1 MVRISASDEPRG
13 RGVGR
18 ELTNAV
24 IAGGGPAGMMLGLLL
39 ARAGVGV
46 AVLEKHADF
55 FRDFRGDTVHPSTL
69 EILYELGVLD
79 EFLRLPHSKVRTL
92 TGQIGETTLR
102 LADFSHL
109 PVHCKFLVLMPQWD
123 FLNFLAE
130 RGRAYPSFRLEM
142 EAEVSGLLVDGDGV
156 AGVRVKTP
164 MGERTLRADLVVA
177 ADGRD
182 SHVRAAA
189 GLRAIDFGS
198 PMDVLWMRL
207 SKQPGDPEQLFGR
220 IDFGRIFVML
230 DRNDYW
236 QCGLVIQK
244 GGFEEIRRRGIDAL
258 RTDLVEINPF
268 LRDRVTELRD
278 WDDIKLLT
286 VQVNRLREWYRPGLL
301 CIGDAAHAMSPIGGV
316 GINLAIQDAVAA
328 ANILIPEFRRG
339 ATIPIAALR
348 RVQARRELPTRI
360 TQRAQL
366 MIQNN
371 VIKRVL
377 GRQGRMKPP
386 LIVRALG
393 AIPVLQRIP
402 ARLLGLGFRREH
414 LIRLSTSV

>member
-1 MVRISASDEPRG
+1 M
-13 RGVGR
+13 
-18 ELTNAV
+18 NCV
-24 IAGGGPAGMMLGLLL
+24 IAGGGPAGMMLGFLL

-46 AVLEKHADF
+46 TVLEKHADF

-109 PVHCKFLVLMPQWD
+109 PVHCKFLVFMPQWD

-130 RGRAYPSFRLEM
+130 QARAYGSFSLEM
-142 EAEVSGLLVDGDGV
+142 RAEVTGLLFDGESVG
-156 AGVRVKTP
+156 GVRVRTP
-164 MGERTLRADLVVA
+164 GGERERRAELVVA

-182 SHVRAAA
+182 SQVRAAA
-189 GLRAIDFGS
+189 GLQSIDFGA

-207 SKQPGDPEQLFGR
+207 SKKPGDPEQLFGR

-230 DRNDYW
+230 DRGDYW
-236 QCGLVIQK
+236 QCGLVIRK
-244 GGFEEIRRRGIDAL
+244 GGLAEIQQRGIDAL
-258 RTDLVEINPF
+258 RADIVELNPF
-268 LRDRVTELRD
+268 VCDRVTELRD
-278 WDDIKLLT
+278 WSDIKLLT
-286 VQVNRLREWYRPGLL
+286 VQVNRLREWYRAGLL

-316 GINLAIQDAVAA
+316 GINLAVQDAVAA
-328 ANILIPEFRRG
+328 ADILIPELRRG
-339 ATIPIAALR
+339 SRIPIDALR
-348 RVQARRELPTRI
+348 RVQRRRELPTRV
-360 TQRAQL
+360 TQGAQL
-366 MIQNN
+366 IIQNN

-377 GRQGRMKPP
+377 GRRGRMKPP
-386 LIVRALG
+386 LVVRALG

-402 ARLLGLGFRREH
+402 ARLIGLGFRREH
-414 LIRLSTSV
+414 VTR

>member
-13 RGVGR
+13 RGVRR

-142 EAEVSGLLVDGDGV
+142 EAEVSGLLVEGDGV
-156 AGVRVKTP
+156 AGVRVKAP

-182 SHVRAAA
+182 SHLRAAA

-258 RTDLVEINPF
+258 RTDIVEMNPF

>member
-130 RGRAYPSFRLEM
+130 RGRAYPSFRAER
-142 EAEVSGLLVDGDGV
+142 EAQGSGRQVEGKCV
-156 AGVRVKTP
+156 AGERMKAQRV
-164 MGERTLRADLVVA
+164 ER
-177 ADGRD
+177 
-182 SHVRAAA
+182 
-189 GLRAIDFGS
+189 
-198 PMDVLWMRL
+198 
-207 SKQPGDPEQLFGR
+207 
-220 IDFGRIFVML
+220 
-230 DRNDYW
+230 
-236 QCGLVIQK
+236 
-244 GGFEEIRRRGIDAL
+244 AL
-258 RTDLVEINPF
+258 RE
-268 LRDRVTELRD
+268 
-278 WDDIKLLT
+278 
-286 VQVNRLREWYRPGLL
+286 G
-301 CIGDAAHAMSPIGGV
+301 
-316 GINLAIQDAVAA
+316 
-328 ANILIPEFRRG
+328 RRCG
-339 ATIPIAALR
+339 
-348 RVQARRELPTRI
+348 
-360 TQRAQL
+360 
-366 MIQNN
+366 
-371 VIKRVL
+371 
-377 GRQGRMKPP
+377 
-386 LIVRALG
+386 
-393 AIPVLQRIP
+393 
-402 ARLLGLGFRREH
+402 
-414 LIRLSTSV
+414 

>member
-1 MVRISASDEPRG
+1 V
-13 RGVGR
+13 
-18 ELTNAV
+18 NCV

-46 AVLEKHADF
+46 TVLEKHADF

-92 TGQIGETTLR
+92 TGQIGETTLT
-102 LADFSHL
+102 LADFGHL
-109 PVHCKFLVLMPQWD
+109 PVHCQFLVLMPQWD
-123 FLNFLAE
+123 FLNFLAQQA
-130 RGRAYPSFRLEM
+130 RAYPSFRLEM
-142 EAEVSGLLVDGDGV
+142 QAEVTGLVTDGEQV
-156 AGVRVKTP
+156 EGVRLRTP
-164 MGERTLRADLVVA
+164 TGERELRAELVVA

-189 GLRAIDFGS
+189 GLEAIDFGA

-207 SKQPGDPEQLFGR
+207 SKQPGDPAQLFGR

-230 DRNDYW
+230 DRGDYW
-236 QCGLVIQK
+236 QCGLVIRK
-244 GGFEEIRRRGIDAL
+244 GGFAEIQRRGIEAL
-258 RTDLVEINPF
+258 RADIVQLNPF
-268 LRDRVTELRD
+268 LRDRVDELRG

-328 ANILIPEFRRG
+328 ANILIPELRRG
-339 ATIPIAALR
+339 WTIPIAALR
-348 RVQARRELPTRI
+348 RVQQRRELPTRI

-366 MIQNN
+366 IIQNN

-377 GRQGRMKPP
+377 GRPGRMKPP
-386 LIVRALG
+386 LVVRALG
-393 AIPVLQRIP
+393 AIPLLQRIP
-402 ARLLGLGFRREH
+402 ARLVGLGFRREH
-414 LIRLSTSV
+414 VTS